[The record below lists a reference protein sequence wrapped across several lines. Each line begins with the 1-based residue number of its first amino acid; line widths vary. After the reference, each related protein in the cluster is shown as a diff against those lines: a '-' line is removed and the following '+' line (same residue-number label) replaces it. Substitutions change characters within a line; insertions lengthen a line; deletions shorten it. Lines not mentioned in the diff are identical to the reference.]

1 MIKGP
6 RRSVGWWDNPEIGNT
21 WDLLCPKEI
30 RRCWCQQRPEAWTI
44 CSDQDEWKEELSG
57 GRWSSDQVRQRVLPQ
72 LPPFSRL
79 FSLSV
84 PPIDGTYQEISWQGS
99 LGDVVPR
106 DSVEEGEDPNW
117 DRQRHLNPQDAVL
130 SACKRTVELFWTKDK
145 KGVQASASKG
155 A

>member
-1 MIKGP
+1 MATPGTSYVLRKLEGADASKGQ
-6 RRSVGWWDNPEIGNT
+6 
-21 WDLLCPKEI
+21 K
-30 RRCWCQQRPEAWTI
+30 PEAI

-57 GRWSSDQVRQRVLPQ
+57 GSWSSDQVRQRVLPR

-106 DSVEEGEDPNW
+106 DSVEEGEDPN
-117 DRQRHLNPQDAVL
+117 
-130 SACKRTVELFWTKDK
+130 
-145 KGVQASASKG
+145 
-155 A
+155 